1 MNFPLTIAS
10 RTKATT
16 ISLVITLLLG
26 VCCRVSY
33 GLIVQES
40 VGRTNTRS
48 LIIGNGGLIRTTISS
63 NNDNNSR
70 QRRTRTQDSTTS
82 IYSSESNS
90 DNNALYSFGA
100 EVVPEGQRP
109 VNEYL
114 DMKQAPL
121 FGWGTNE
128 VGLKGLLIRLGIVY
142 SVVFFAVGFPIAG
155 ATYTSDGFLLQKIC
169 AANVGT
175 IGFMLLLLVRIYS
188 GWGYIGSR
196 LQAKIIE
203 YEETGWYDGNFEPK
217 TEAELKRDQ
226 FLFQSDVQPA
236 VDRLKLVS
244 LCAAGL
250 WVASCVG
257 LNLADKMKPKFNDYD
272 PRVLKA
278 VIMDEKFANA
288 AAAENKN
295 NRPTYCDSRYY
306 RAIANGGQGCGD

>member
-1 MNFPLTIAS
+1 MAMTT
-10 RTKATT
+10 TK
-16 ISLVITLLLG
+16 ISLLITLLLG
-26 VCCRVSY
+26 VLCQVSY
-33 GLIVQES
+33 GLIVQENIG
-40 VGRTNTRS
+40 VNTNTRSS
-48 LIIGNGGLIRTTISS
+48 LIIGNGDGLIRTTTFSNS
-63 NNDNNSR
+63 NNNR
-70 QRRTRTQDSTTS
+70 QRRTRTQDSSSATS
-82 IYSSESNS
+82 ILYSSKSN
-90 DNNALYSFGA
+90 DDTALYSFGA

-128 VGLKGLLIRLGIVY
+128 VGMKGLLIRLGIVY

-196 LQAKIIE
+196 LQNKIIE
-203 YEETGWYDGNFEPK
+203 YEETGWYDGNFEKK

-257 LNLADKMKPKFNDYD
+257 LNTAEKLKPKFNDYD
-272 PRVLKA
+272 PRVLQA

-288 AAAENKN
+288 AAAENTN

>member
-1 MNFPLTIAS
+1 MAMTI
-10 RTKATT
+10 TK
-16 ISLVITLLLG
+16 ISHLITLLLG
-26 VCCRVSY
+26 ALCRVSY
-33 GLIVQES
+33 GLVVQES
-40 VGRTNTRS
+40 IGVNTNTRSS
-48 LIIGNGGLIRTTISS
+48 LIIGNGDGLIRTTTISNS
-63 NNDNNSR
+63 NNNR
-70 QRRTRTQDSTTS
+70 QRRRRTQDSSSTTS
-82 IYSSESNS
+82 ILYSSKSN
-90 DNNALYSFGA
+90 DDTALYSFGA

-128 VGLKGLLIRLGIVY
+128 VGMKGLLIRLGIVY

-196 LQAKIIE
+196 LQNKIIE
-203 YEETGWYDGNFEPK
+203 YEETGWYDGNFEKK

-257 LNLADKMKPKFNDYD
+257 LNTAEKLKPKFNDYD
-272 PRVLKA
+272 PRVLQA

-288 AAAENKN
+288 AAAENTN

>member
-1 MNFPLTIAS
+1 MAMTT
-10 RTKATT
+10 TK
-16 ISLVITLLLG
+16 ISLLITLLLG
-26 VCCRVSY
+26 VLCQVSY
-33 GLIVQES
+33 GLIVQENIG
-40 VGRTNTRS
+40 VNTNTRSS
-48 LIIGNGGLIRTTISS
+48 LIIGNGDGLIRTTTFSNS
-63 NNDNNSR
+63 NNNR
-70 QRRTRTQDSTTS
+70 QRRTRTQDSSSATS
-82 IYSSESNS
+82 ILYSSKSN
-90 DNNALYSFGA
+90 DDTALYSFGA

-128 VGLKGLLIRLGIVY
+128 VGMKGLLTRLGIVY

-196 LQAKIIE
+196 LQNKIIE
-203 YEETGWYDGNFEPK
+203 YEETGWYDGNFEKK

-257 LNLADKMKPKFNDYD
+257 LNTAEKLKPKFNDYD
-272 PRVLKA
+272 PRVLQA

-288 AAAENKN
+288 AAAENIN

>member
-1 MNFPLTIAS
+1 MAMTT
-10 RTKATT
+10 TK
-16 ISLVITLLLG
+16 ISLLMTLLIGAL
-26 VCCRVSY
+26 CRVSY
-33 GLIVQES
+33 GLVVQES
-40 VGRTNTRS
+40 IGVNTNTRSS
-48 LIIGNGGLIRTTISS
+48 LIIGNGDGLIRTTTFSNS
-63 NNDNNSR
+63 NNNR
-70 QRRTRTQDSTTS
+70 QRRTRTQDSSSATS
-82 IYSSESNS
+82 ILYSSKSN
-90 DNNALYSFGA
+90 DDTALYSFGA

-128 VGLKGLLIRLGIVY
+128 VGMKGLLIRLGIVY

-196 LQAKIIE
+196 LQNKIIE
-203 YEETGWYDGNFEPK
+203 YEETGWYDGNFEKK

-257 LNLADKMKPKFNDYD
+257 LNTAEKLKPKFNDYD
-272 PRVLKA
+272 PRVLQA

-288 AAAENKN
+288 AAAENTN

>member
-1 MNFPLTIAS
+1 MAMTT
-10 RTKATT
+10 TK
-16 ISLVITLLLG
+16 ISLLITLLLG
-26 VCCRVSY
+26 VLCRVSN

-40 VGRTNTRS
+40 IGVNTNTRSS
-48 LIIGNGGLIRTTISS
+48 LIIGNGDGLIRTTTIS
-63 NNDNNSR
+63 NNKNR
-70 QRRTRTQDSTTS
+70 QRRRTRDSSSTTS
-82 IYSSESNS
+82 ILYSSKSN
-90 DNNALYSFGA
+90 DDTALYSFGA

-128 VGLKGLLIRLGIVY
+128 VGMKGLLIRLGIVY

-196 LQAKIIE
+196 LQNKIIE
-203 YEETGWYDGNFEPK
+203 YEETGWYDGNFEKK

-257 LNLADKMKPKFNDYD
+257 LNTAEKLKPKFNYYD
-272 PRVLKA
+272 PRVLQA

-288 AAAENKN
+288 AAAENTN

>member
-1 MNFPLTIAS
+1 MAMTT
-10 RTKATT
+10 TK
-16 ISLVITLLLG
+16 ISLLITLLLG
-26 VCCRVSY
+26 VLCRVSN

-40 VGRTNTRS
+40 IGVNTNTRSS
-48 LIIGNGGLIRTTISS
+48 LIIGNGDGLIRTTTIS
-63 NNDNNSR
+63 NNKNR
-70 QRRTRTQDSTTS
+70 QRRRTRDSSSTTS
-82 IYSSESNS
+82 ILYSSKSN
-90 DNNALYSFGA
+90 DDTALYSFGA

-128 VGLKGLLIRLGIVY
+128 VGMKGLLIRLGIVY

-196 LQAKIIE
+196 LQNKIIE
-203 YEETGWYDGNFEPK
+203 YEETGWYDGNFEKK

-257 LNLADKMKPKFNDYD
+257 LNTAEKLKPKFNDYD
-272 PRVLKA
+272 PRVLQA

-288 AAAENKN
+288 AAAENTN

>member
-1 MNFPLTIAS
+1 MTT
-10 RTKATT
+10 TK
-16 ISLVITLLLG
+16 ISLLMTLLIGAL
-26 VCCRVSY
+26 CRVSY
-33 GLIVQES
+33 GLVVQES
-40 VGRTNTRS
+40 IGVNTNTRSS
-48 LIIGNGGLIRTTISS
+48 LIIGNGDGLIRTTTISY
-63 NNDNNSR
+63 NNR
-70 QRRTRTQDSTTS
+70 QRRRRTQDSSSATS
-82 IYSSESNS
+82 ILYSSKSN
-90 DNNALYSFGA
+90 DDTALYSFGA

-128 VGLKGLLIRLGIVY
+128 VGMKGLLIRLGIVY

-196 LQAKIIE
+196 LQNKIIE
-203 YEETGWYDGNFEPK
+203 YEETGWYDGNFEKK

-257 LNLADKMKPKFNDYD
+257 LNTAEKLKPKFNDYD
-272 PRVLKA
+272 PRVLQA

-288 AAAENKN
+288 AAAENTN

>member
-1 MNFPLTIAS
+1 MAMTI
-10 RTKATT
+10 TK
-16 ISLVITLLLG
+16 ISHLITLLLG
-26 VCCRVSY
+26 ALCRVSY
-33 GLIVQES
+33 GLVVQES
-40 VGRTNTRS
+40 IGVNTNTRSS
-48 LIIGNGGLIRTTISS
+48 LIIGNGDGLIRTTTIS
-63 NNDNNSR
+63 NNKNR
-70 QRRTRTQDSTTS
+70 QRRRTRDSSSTTS
-82 IYSSESNS
+82 ILYSSKSN
-90 DNNALYSFGA
+90 DDTALYSFGA

-128 VGLKGLLIRLGIVY
+128 VGMKGLLIRLGIVY

-196 LQAKIIE
+196 LQNKIIE
-203 YEETGWYDGNFEPK
+203 YEETGWYDGNFEKK

-257 LNLADKMKPKFNDYD
+257 LNTAEKLKPKFNDYD
-272 PRVLKA
+272 PRVLQA

-288 AAAENKN
+288 AAAENTN

>member
-1 MNFPLTIAS
+1 MAMTT
-10 RTKATT
+10 TK
-16 ISLVITLLLG
+16 ISLLITLLIGAL
-26 VCCRVSY
+26 CRVSY

-40 VGRTNTRS
+40 RVGVNTNTRSS
-48 LIIGNGGLIRTTISS
+48 LIIGNGDGLIRTTTISNS
-63 NNDNNSR
+63 NNNR
-70 QRRTRTQDSTTS
+70 QRRRTQDSSTRSSTTS
-82 IYSSESNS
+82 ILHSSKSN
-90 DNNALYSFGA
+90 DDTALYSFGA

-128 VGLKGLLIRLGIVY
+128 VGMKGLLIRLGIVY

-196 LQAKIIE
+196 LQNKIIE
-203 YEETGWYDGNFEPK
+203 YEETGWYDGNFEKK

-257 LNLADKMKPKFNDYD
+257 LNTAEKLKPKFNDYD
-272 PRVLKA
+272 PRVLQA

-288 AAAENKN
+288 AAAENTN